1 MMHSKQRAL
10 QVLFLF
16 ILITRMAPVIST
28 FLGIASFQ
36 SSGTDP
42 FLYLGGARS
51 ILLNS
56 VNPFNF
62 FVPVYFYWVK
72 SHSSHRI

>member
-16 ILITRMAPVIST
+16 ILITRMAPVIAT

-36 SSGTDP
+36 SGGADP
-42 FLYLGGARS
+42 LLYVGGARS
-51 ILLNS
+51 ILS
-56 VNPFNF
+56 TGINPL
-62 FVPVYFYWVK
+62 
-72 SHSSHRI
+72 